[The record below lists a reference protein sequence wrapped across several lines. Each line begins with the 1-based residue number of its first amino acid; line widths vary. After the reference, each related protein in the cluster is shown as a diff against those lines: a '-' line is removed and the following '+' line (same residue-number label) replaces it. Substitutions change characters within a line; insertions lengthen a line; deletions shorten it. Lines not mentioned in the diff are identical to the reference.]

1 MVLESILSSSIII
14 IMLYKCLVLVA
25 WLFYTISRIYLM
37 EILSETD
44 LHLLLDYNAISTFF
58 IKSGYNNE
66 ELNIKKNDLF
76 MIDRSLYPVNE
87 SLIVC
92 ALNRELTIRKY
103 FLHDDVFQLY
113 DGKELFKPKEAND
126 FEVWGVIAHVIRKL
140 RVKS

>member
-1 MVLESILSSSIII
+1 
-14 IMLYKCLVLVA
+14 
-25 WLFYTISRIYLM
+25 M